1 MKYNKLMLVIV
12 TLLIGMI
19 IPNSIKD
26 GFSTL
31 LYVAM
36 FVVIVI
42 NPNFF
47 FGDGTKKATS
57 HGNEK

>member
-1 MKYNKLMLVIV
+1 MKYNKVMLVIV

-19 IPNSIKD
+19 IPNSIKA

-42 NPNFF
+42 NPKFF
-47 FGDGTKKATS
+47 FGDDTKKATA
-57 HGNEK
+57 HRHE